1 MLNLIVKNYYK
12 DNSKYHNYLNIQRCE
27 NRCKDRN
34 LAWNR
39 GTSFFSHL
47 TASELGRFSP
57 DPRRLWSRC
66 TIPSPHEKA
75 RGTRRRYL
83 RNIRR
88 ISRVQNKPW
97 GKGRKRSGSAA
108 NDTEIRF
115 IFARFF
121 ELSLAVFR
129 EFGAMKL
136 VIATTRLSRPPLDR
150 IFSFETND
158 FRFFLARRT
167 RWKVEEEAE

>member
-129 EFGAMKL
+129 EFGAMKHETRHRDDAL
-136 VIATTRLSRPPLDR
+136 VSPA
-150 IFSFETND
+150 
-158 FRFFLARRT
+158 AR
-167 RWKVEEEAE
+167 